1 MEIIGKRV
9 YELRESVVGECSIT
23 RCKFGSE
30 FCENEMRECLFVRND
45 LSFDSFSECN
55 MSGDSFERTNLS
67 GANFN
72 RSDLSGASIENC
84 KLDGATIDGVNIAD
98 MLEFYKTNHKENITM
113 KKNVRKAIIAGNW
126 KMNKTRP
133 EAKALL
139 EELKPMVA
147 DVKDVE
153 IVACVPFTNLE
164 TALAATAG
172 TNIKIGAENCHFEKS
187 GAFTG
192 EISADMLAEMG
203 VEYVVLGHSERRQYF
218 AETDETVN
226 KRTKAALAAGL
237 KPIVCVG
244 ELLWERECNIT
255 EEVIARQIKLDFFG
269 ISADDLKKCVIA
281 YEPVWAIGTG
291 KTATADQAEEVC
303 AFIRATLAKLYGAD
317 VAETITVQYGGSMN
331 AKNAAELLS
340 KTNVDGGL
348 IGGAS
353 LKAADF
359 TAIITAA
366 VNG

>member
-1 MEIIGKRV
+1 M
-9 YELRESVVGECSIT
+9 
-23 RCKFGSE
+23 
-30 FCENEMRECLFVRND
+30 N
-45 LSFDSFSECN
+45 
-55 MSGDSFERTNLS
+55 
-67 GANFN
+67 
-72 RSDLSGASIENC
+72 
-84 KLDGATIDGVNIAD
+84 
-98 MLEFYKTNHKENITM
+98 KTA
-113 KKNVRKAIIAGNW
+113 RKAIIAGNW

-139 EELKPMVA
+139 EELAPMV
-147 DVKDVE
+147 KDIKSVE

-244 ELLWERECNIT
+244 ELLWERECDIT
-255 EEVIARQIKLDFFG
+255 EEVIARQIKLDLFDV
-269 ISADDLKKCVIA
+269 SAEDVKKTVIA

-291 KTATADQAEEVC
+291 VTATADQADEGNGYV
-303 AFIRATLAKLYGAD
+303 RAAIAEAYGAD
-317 VAETITVQYGGSMN
+317 VAETVTIQYGGSMN
-331 AKNAAELLS
+331 AKNAEELLS
-340 KTNVDGGL
+340 MTNVDGGL

-353 LKAADF
+353 LKAPDF
-359 TAIITAA
+359 AVIIAA
-366 VNG
+366 ANK